1 MSGERTVIESRAL
14 QLYSDSLDLPAD
26 QRQQWIEARAADPML
41 RAAALRLL
49 AADTGEAGLLD
60 RHPLSIESTDLSGTR
75 LGSYRLLERIA
86 SGGMGTVYRGER
98 ADGAFEQ
105 TVAIKLIRAE
115 LAGPDLLQ
123 RFVAERQIL
132 ARLEHPGIARLID
145 GGDAQG
151 MPFLVMEFVD
161 GVPIDQYCREHTLDL
176 VARLKLLLRL
186 CDALQ
191 SAHALG
197 VVHRDIKP
205 GNILV
210 SAAGE
215 PKLLD
220 FGIAKIMQGTAWD
233 SRADP
238 TRTGML
244 AMTPRY
250 ASPEQIRG
258 EAVAAS
264 SDVYSLGVM
273 AYELL
278 TGSRPYLLEG
288 MSPAALEQS
297 ICNSVPANPSA
308 VVRLHRMAPPAGLDS
323 PRALSRQLH
332 GDVDRIVMSALAKQ
346 PHERYASASAMAAD
360 IERYLAGLPVLARG
374 ASWTYRMRKFIARH
388 RAGAAAVSFAFVV
401 LLAAVL
407 ALGLQARKTA
417 IQRDLAEAQA
427 ARAEAARAYLVE
439 IISHADPFAGAGE
452 VTVAGALKKSVAG
465 IADRFEGQ
473 PALEAEM
480 RFAIGYALQN
490 LGETD
495 AAEEQL
501 RVALQLRSAEGN
513 QFEQAKVLDALALVD
528 WWRSDFAAG
537 EQKFIEALA
546 LTDDP
551 DDPQQ
556 RALRVEILTNFSGM
570 LSEPGDHRRAIEHAR
585 QAIDLADGLGP
596 ALQPTLATAHNNLAT
611 AQESLGDYESALQS
625 FERSLQLR
633 RAVDGEMHP
642 DYAITL
648 NNLAFLYSSL
658 DRHEQA
664 VDTFG
669 KALEIES
676 QLLSPEHPELAISLM
691 NLSWAELRIGRLDSA
706 LAHAERAL
714 AISLA
719 SYPGGHPRT
728 AKVHETLA
736 SVHLA
741 GTRRELAAQ
750 HAHKALSI
758 YADHPD
764 VNPAWIAAART
775 VLEQAESEP
784 TELR

>member
-1 MSGERTVIESRAL
+1 
-14 QLYSDSLDLPAD
+14 
-26 QRQQWIEARAADPML
+26 
-41 RAAALRLL
+41 
-49 AADTGEAGLLD
+49 
-60 RHPLSIESTDLSGTR
+60 
-75 LGSYRLLERIA
+75 
-86 SGGMGTVYRGER
+86 
-98 ADGAFEQ
+98 
-105 TVAIKLIRAE
+105 
-115 LAGPDLLQ
+115 
-123 RFVAERQIL
+123 
-132 ARLEHPGIARLID
+132 
-145 GGDAQG
+145 
-151 MPFLVMEFVD
+151 
-161 GVPIDQYCREHTLDL
+161 
-176 VARLKLLLRL
+176 
-186 CDALQ
+186 
-191 SAHALG
+191 
-197 VVHRDIKP
+197 
-205 GNILV
+205 
-210 SAAGE
+210 
-215 PKLLD
+215 
-220 FGIAKIMQGTAWD
+220 
-233 SRADP
+233 
-238 TRTGML
+238 
-244 AMTPRY
+244 
-250 ASPEQIRG
+250 
-258 EAVAAS
+258 
-264 SDVYSLGVM
+264 
-273 AYELL
+273 
-278 TGSRPYLLEG
+278 
-288 MSPAALEQS
+288 
-297 ICNSVPANPSA
+297 
-308 VVRLHRMAPPAGLDS
+308 
-323 PRALSRQLH
+323 
-332 GDVDRIVMSALAKQ
+332 
-346 PHERYASASAMAAD
+346 
-360 IERYLAGLPVLARG
+360 
-374 ASWTYRMRKFIARH
+374 
-388 RAGAAAVSFAFVV
+388 
-401 LLAAVL
+401 
-407 ALGLQARKTA
+407 
-417 IQRDLAEAQA
+417 
-427 ARAEAARAYLVE
+427 
-439 IISHADPFAGAGE
+439 
-452 VTVAGALKKSVAG
+452 
-465 IADRFEGQ
+465 
-473 PALEAEM
+473 M

-501 RVALQLRSAEGN
+501 LRALQLRREEGN
-513 QFEQAKVLDALALVD
+513 RFEQARALDALALVD

-537 EQKFIEALA
+537 EQKFDQALA
-546 LTDDP
+546 LAADL

-556 RALRVEILTNFSGM
+556 RGLRVEILTNFSGM

-585 QAIDLADGLGP
+585 QAIALADGLGP

-669 KALEIES
+669 KALEIEW